1 MTDPLAQ
8 LRADFLARC
17 GADLRRLKALEPSD
31 PEVRAIAHR
40 LAGAAGSFGYP
51 DLSEVAAQ
59 VDDGSRDGELTA
71 EHLADLLDALRD
83 LAA

>member
-17 GADLRRLKALEPSD
+17 GADLRHLEALEPSD

-40 LAGAAGSFGYP
+40 LAGAAGSFGHP
-51 DLSEVAAQ
+51 ELSDVAAQ
-59 VDDGSRDGELTA
+59 VDERARDDGLSAEDLTEL
-71 EHLADLLDALRD
+71 LNALR
-83 LAA
+83 AVPA